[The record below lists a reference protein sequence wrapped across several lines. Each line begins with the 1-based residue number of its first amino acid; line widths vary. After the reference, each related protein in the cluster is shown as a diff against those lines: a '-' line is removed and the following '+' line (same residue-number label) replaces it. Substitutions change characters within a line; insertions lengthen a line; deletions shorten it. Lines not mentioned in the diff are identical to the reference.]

1 MLISTAQVLSGSEDV
16 YVVCV
21 KTTNS
26 MYSLRQVILFGYNC
40 IFVSLSGAST
50 SLLLGLGLALSECKQ
65 WRSSKVIH
73 YRMAFIGQF
82 YPRSSFTLCCI
93 GLLRFN
99 KIPFNSICLLSTKGT
114 LTT

>member
-50 SLLLGLGLALSECKQ
+50 SLLLGLGLAFVRVQTVAEFKSDTLSYGFY
-65 WRSSKVIH
+65 RSVL
-73 YRMAFIGQF
+73 
-82 YPRSSFTLCCI
+82 P
-93 GLLRFN
+93 
-99 KIPFNSICLLSTKGT
+99 
-114 LTT
+114 